1 MRRKI
6 DHRACRRSQR
16 RLLKANPT
24 RAQAGQEQ
32 IRCGMECPS
41 CDSANADG
49 KNVCRDC
56 GRPLSV
62 RCAACGSENPSGKRF
77 CGDCGAALMPTGAA
91 RVSAAA
97 GRVDVL
103 RAAAIRTVDLATGT
117 KFFRGAPSAHSDV
130 LRPRRLDG
138 ACGTARSGR
147 STRDHCR
154 ISRWRRG
161 DRPQI
166 WRHHQSLHWRWHADP
181 VRPSFGARG

>member
-1 MRRKI
+1 
-6 DHRACRRSQR
+6 
-16 RLLKANPT
+16 
-24 RAQAGQEQ
+24 
-32 IRCGMECPS
+32 MECPS
-41 CDSANADG
+41 CDSANPDG

-77 CGDCGAALMPTGAA
+77 CGDCGAALMPTEAA

-97 GRVDVL
+97 GGSMCSVPRL
-103 RAAAIRTVDLATGT
+103 SEPLTLPP
-117 KFFRGAPSAHSDV
+117 APSSSAE
-130 LRPRRLDG
+130 RRQLTVMFCDLVGLDG

-147 STRDHCR
+147 PTRDHCR